1 MWQITAALLAIGSIC
16 AAQTSANQ
24 KAAVAPAEDPDAKC
38 AGCHQQIY
46 KHYKQTP
53 MAHASG
59 PAMDG
64 LLAGEF
70 TYELSGVH
78 YKLSLQDGKAWL
90 SYDRPSS
97 DPTRALNGRQ
107 ELLYYIG
114 SGKRGRTYLFERDGF
129 WFESPVNWYAKKQLW
144 DMAPSQ
150 IGVHEMP
157 LTMLVSPDCLHCHAS
172 QVQESLPGSRNHY
185 RDQPFL
191 QSGITCASCHGDATA
206 HLAQNGKGPILNP
219 AKLDAE
225 RRDSICLQCHLE
237 GETAVARLGYSMN
250 SFHPGDRLFD
260 QSVFFARDKKS
271 DGSARSTSQWEA
283 LLQSACKRKSGDRL
297 TCSTC
302 HDPHESPAPEQRVE
316 YFRQKCLTCHGGA
329 TFVAKHHP
337 EQQDCASCHMPA
349 LTAANVAH
357 EQVTDHRILR
367 RPGLQM
373 ASLNATVQSSPN
385 DLKTIGGIPAG
396 DREFGLAYAQLA
408 TAGNPD
414 LIAPAIH
421 RLLAAEKLEA
431 LGTADATLH
440 TELGFVEQLQ
450 GDRKAADQQY
460 RTALHTDPADSAAA
474 GDLALLLAQ
483 SGDFATAAQL
493 WHTVFTNDPTQLT
506 AGLNLV
512 IAECK
517 LGNNQAA
524 NSALDRLLL
533 FSPDDAKAR
542 QLKQSIAM
550 KPCVSQESSGRPVH

>member
-1 MWQITAALLAIGSIC
+1 MTATLLALCCIC
-16 AAQTSANQ
+16 AAQTSATH
-24 KAAVAPAEDPDAKC
+24 KAAGITAEDPDAKC

-46 KHYKQTP
+46 DHYKQTP
-53 MAHASG
+53 MAQASG
-59 PAMDG
+59 LAIDG

-70 TYELSGVH
+70 THEPSDVH

-90 SYDRPSS
+90 SYERPSA
-97 DPTRALNGRQ
+97 DPTRALKGQ
-107 ELLYYIG
+107 QQLLYYIG

-129 WFESPVNWYAKKQLW
+129 WFESPVNWYAKKRLW

-150 IGVHEMP
+150 IGSHEMP
-157 LTMLVSPDCLHCHAS
+157 LTMLVSSGCLHCHAS

-191 QSGITCASCHGDATA
+191 QTGITCASCHGDATA

-237 GETAVARLGYSMN
+237 GETAVARLGYSMS

-260 QSVFFARDKKS
+260 QAVFFARDKKS

-283 LLQSACKRKSGDRL
+283 LLLSECKRKSGDRL

-302 HDPHESPAPEQRVE
+302 HDPHASPAPEQRVA
-316 YFRQKCLTCHGGA
+316 YFREKCLTCHGSPA
-329 TFVAKHHP
+329 FVAKHHP
-337 EQQDCASCHMPA
+337 EQQDCALCHMPA

-367 RPGLQM
+367 RPELQLNDL
-373 ASLNATVQSSPN
+373 ASSVQSNPSEHE
-385 DLKTIGGIPAG
+385 LKTIGGVPAS

-408 TAGNPD
+408 AGGNPD
-414 LIAPAIH
+414 LIPSAVH
-421 RLLAAEKLEA
+421 RLLAAEKSEA
-431 LGTADATLH
+431 HEATDSTLH

-450 GDRKAADQQY
+450 GDRKSADQQY
-460 RTALHTDPADSAAA
+460 RKALRADPADSAAA

-483 SGDFATAAQL
+483 SGDFAAAAQL
-493 WHTVFTNDPTQLT
+493 WQTVFTNDPTQLA

-517 LGNNQAA
+517 LGNSQAA
-524 NSALDRLLL
+524 NTALERLLQ
-533 FSPDDAKAR
+533 FSPDDTKAR
-542 QLKQSIAM
+542 QLKRAM
-550 KPCVSQESSGRPVH
+550 ELKPCIAR